1 MQLMDSHDGPK
12 TSRYF
17 NFIAK
22 LRFVPF
28 IYKLRKKFPT
38 HRDFWRDLSLHYLD
52 RQIGNLVKNLKKNK
66 RFENTTFYFF
76 GDHGMGWDSKRDIS
90 SSKNLGLRTFFE
102 HIEVPLIISPCNSK
116 LSNDGIHDGMSI
128 CATLIKD
135 FKLKSH
141 SSFRGKTIFE
151 SGKKACIVESV
162 GRGNCDLTSRDIYFT
177 VTSNTYKIMFVLE
190 KNKLFPV
197 MMFDKKKD
205 PHEYKNLLKF
215 KIDKREID
223 ELADFLVKERK
234 NFLLMRKVDIKSIM
248 NKKYKWVVNFSFI
261 DKSYIPPPAYCK

>member
-1 MQLMDSHDGPK
+1 MYDFKTQANVWFKKITKLGFSPFPLYYSPTSSEIIRESRKFLKKCKNQPWFIFMQLMDNHDGAK
-12 TSRYF
+12 TSRYL
-17 NFIAK
+17 NFFEK
-22 LRFVPF
+22 LRFIPLV
-28 IYKLRKKFPT
+28 YKLRKQFPT

-52 RQIGNLVKNLKKNK
+52 RQIGSLVLHLKKTK
-66 RFENTTFYFF
+66 QFENTIFYFF

-102 HIEVPLIISPCNSK
+102 HIEVPLIISPCNMK

-162 GRGNCDLTSRDIYFT
+162 GRGNCDLPTRDIYF
-177 VTSNTYKIMFVLE
+177 
-190 KNKLFPV
+190 
-197 MMFDKKKD
+197 
-205 PHEYKNLLKF
+205 
-215 KIDKREID
+215 
-223 ELADFLVKERK
+223 
-234 NFLLMRKVDIKSIM
+234 IKSHL
-248 NKKYKWVVNFSFI
+248 KLTK
-261 DKSYIPPPAYCK
+261 